1 MSTRFVCPR
10 ITGPPKAFKASVVV
24 RPHFCLWLQTDIQ
37 PPENEVRLYPN
48 SRHSGQ
54 GWECLKVTGLWLEP
68 RVAMTQAREHKLRA
82 ELRRIQKFVG
92 AAALE
97 FAPR

>member
-1 MSTRFVCPR
+1 M
-10 ITGPPKAFKASVVV
+10 
-24 RPHFCLWLQTDIQ
+24 
-37 PPENEVRLYPN
+37 
-48 SRHSGQ
+48 
-54 GWECLKVTGLWLEP
+54 TGLWLEP

-92 AAALE
+92 AAALD

>member
-1 MSTRFVCPR
+1 MTHDGRNGGRDGGV
-10 ITGPPKAFKASVVV
+10 
-24 RPHFCLWLQTDIQ
+24 
-37 PPENEVRLYPN
+37 
-48 SRHSGQ
+48 
-54 GWECLKVTGLWLEP
+54 LKVTGLWLEP